1 MQEPTID
8 KLILSSPYDEPTEH
22 WHYNPE
28 VEQFEKR
35 QGRRPASF
43 VRRIQGS
50 RSTDVASVIEQIPL
64 VNQIRNRV
72 NDWRQRGHPGV
83 TSTTK
88 RLLQYWYDET
98 EHDRRRFFF
107 AQLEAIEALIWLN
120 EVAKNERAGI
130 EIISDGGEFQRICS
144 KMATGTG
151 KTVVM
156 AMLIAWQVLNK
167 VNAKNDR
174 RFSKNVLIVA
184 PGLTVK
190 SRLAVLKPSNNENYY
205 DQFHIIPVSMRGLM
219 NQCKIQICNWHKL
232 GWDDEEAL
240 AKKKSIDKR
249 GPLSDR
255 AYAREVLGDLSEASD
270 LLVINDEAHHAW
282 RLPSDAK
289 MLGLK
294 KSEIQDATVW
304 IAGLDRLH
312 RTCGIHCCYD
322 FTATPFIPSN
332 RTSAG
337 DRLFSWIVSDFGL
350 SDSIESG
357 LVKTPRIVVRDDA
370 LPDATTYKSKL
381 FHLYADHEV
390 HDDLNRKA
398 KSDEILPD
406 LVINAYTILGTDWRQ
421 TMKQW
426 EAQGAVTR
434 PVMISVANRTETA
447 ARIKHAFD
455 SGRIGIDELKNP
467 SRTLHIDS
475 KMLAAAEEQE
485 EATAFGENGSDTI
498 DAPVL
503 TNKQQ
508 RDEFLRKQVDTV
520 GKIDQPG
527 EKIQNVISV
536 NMLSEGWDAKTV
548 THIMGLRAF
557 TSQLLCEQV
566 VGRGLRRTSYEVNE
580 ETQCFDPEYVNVFG
594 IPFSFLPQEAQPDD
608 CETTP
613 KLKTRIF
620 ADPSKILY
628 EMSWPNVLNVT
639 HSLKTRLAIDLNLVE
654 PLEIDAMST
663 ILESEVAPVI
673 DGETDD
679 ITFEQARIA
688 IRDSERHTRLQTVVY
703 HTAVELLKN
712 MEHEFQG
719 SPTELI
725 KEIIRL
731 TGAFLNSDKIVI
743 SSNQYQDE
751 PELRSFI
758 LSMNM
763 TKIIRHIWGAIINA
777 PELKPELIF
786 DEHKPIVST
795 SDMVDWYTSKKTVYG
810 KKSHINRTVCDS
822 SWEAAAAH
830 IFDLNENV
838 ASWVKNDHIGFF
850 VHYIHN
856 GVVRK
861 YVTDFLVKLKN
872 EKRIVIEVKG
882 KERSKDESKKKA
894 MISWINGVNSH
905 GGFGRWHFVYTTD
918 VAQIEPVLNEL
929 GYGTQT

>member
-1 MQEPTID
+1 MQEPAID

-43 VRRIQGS
+43 VRRVQGS
-50 RSTDVASVIEQIPL
+50 KTTEVGSVIEQIPL
-64 VNQIRNRV
+64 ANQIRNRV
-72 NDWRQRGHPGV
+72 RDWRQRGHPGV

-88 RLLQYWYDET
+88 RLIQYWYDET

-107 AQLEAIEALIWLN
+107 AQLEAIETLIWLN
-120 EVAKNERAGI
+120 EVADNEGAGI

-167 VNAKNDR
+167 VNARNDG
-174 RFSKNVLIVA
+174 RFSKNVFVVA

-190 SRLAVLKPSNNENYY
+190 NRLAVLKPSNSENYY
-205 DQFHIIPVSMRGLM
+205 DQFHIVPVSMRGLM
-219 NQCKIQICNWHKL
+219 NQVKIQICNWHKL
-232 GWDDEEAL
+232 GWANEEAI

-249 GPLSDR
+249 GPLSDK
-255 AYAREVLGDLSEASD
+255 AYAREVLGDLSDARD

-289 MLGLK
+289 TLGLK
-294 KSEIQDATVW
+294 KNEIQDATVW
-304 IAGLDRLH
+304 ISGLDRLH
-312 RTCGIHCCYD
+312 RTCGVHCCYD

-332 RTSAG
+332 RTTAG

-381 FHLYADHEV
+381 FHLYADPEV
-390 HDDLNRKA
+390 HDDLNRRA
-398 KSDEILPD
+398 KPDEILPD
-406 LVINAYTILGTDWRQ
+406 LVINAYTILGTDWLQ
-421 TMKQW
+421 TMKLW
-426 EAQGAVTR
+426 EAQAAATR

-447 ARIKHAFD
+447 ARIKNAFD
-455 SGRIGIDELKNP
+455 SGRIGIDELIDP
-467 SRTLHIDS
+467 TRTLHIDS

-485 EATAFGENGSDTI
+485 EETSVVENGNEAAE
-498 DAPVL
+498 APVL

-508 RDEFLRKQVDTV
+508 RDEYLRKQVDTV
-520 GKIDQPG
+520 GKVDQPG

-536 NMLSEGWDAKTV
+536 SMLSEGWDAKTV

-566 VGRGLRRTSYEVNE
+566 VGRGLRRTSYDINE
-580 ETQCFDPEYVNVFG
+580 DTQCFDPEYVNVFG
-594 IPFSFLPQEAQPDD
+594 IPFSFLPQEAQPEG

-613 KLKTRIF
+613 KLKTRIY
-620 ADPSKILY
+620 ADATKLQY
-628 EMSWPNVLNVT
+628 EMSWPNVLNVM
-639 HSLKTRLAIDLNLVE
+639 HSLKTRLAIDWNLVE
-654 PLEIDAMST
+654 PLEIDAKRT
-663 ILESEVAPVI
+663 ILESDVAPVI
-673 DGETDD
+673 EGETDE
-679 ITFEQARIA
+679 ITFKQVKIA
-688 IRDSERHTRLQTVVY
+688 IRDLENPQRLQTVVY
-703 HTAVELLKN
+703 LTAAELLKN
-712 MEHEFQG
+712 LDHEFQG
-719 SPTELI
+719 SMPELI

-731 TGAFLNSDKIVI
+731 TGTFLKSDKIVI
-743 SSNQYQDE
+743 SSSEYRDE
-751 PELRSFI
+751 PELRAFI
-758 LSMNM
+758 LAMNM

-777 PELKPELIF
+777 PEMKPELVF

-795 SDMVDWYTSKKTVYG
+795 SDMADWYTAKKTVYG

-822 SWEAAAAH
+822 SWEAAAANLL
-830 IFDLNENV
+830 DQNKSV
-838 ASWVKNDHIGFF
+838 AAWVKNDHIGFL
-850 VHYIHN
+850 VHYVHN

-861 YVTDFLVKLKN
+861 YLTDFLVRLKN
-872 EKRIVIEVKG
+872 GRYIVIEVKG
-882 KERSKDESKKKA
+882 KERSTDESKKKA
-894 MISWINGVNSH
+894 MMAWINGVNAH
-905 GGFGRWHFVYTTD
+905 RGFGRWHFVYSTD
-918 VAQIEPVLNEL
+918 IAQIEPAINEL
-929 GYGTQT
+929 S